1 LVFFWADSAEVA
13 NLDIGRVGLAMGT
26 STALIAARPFPL
38 EQRLCDW
45 LFQMYSL
52 GATNSSVSIGQA
64 YSSSQALAALAFRA
78 PMRVAP
84 IGSVSAAG
92 DFALVNATAS
102 ASNAA
107 TAVAFSGPTTT
118 NTRLDFSGSSG
129 LLAGNATMI
138 QDTGGLGNARIYLDA
153 RIPPA

>member
-1 LVFFWADSAEVA
+1 
-13 NLDIGRVGLAMGT
+13 
-26 STALIAARPFPL
+26 
-38 EQRLCDW
+38 
-45 LFQMYSL
+45 
-52 GATNSSVSIGQA
+52 
-64 YSSSQALAALAFRA
+64 
-78 PMRVAP
+78 
-84 IGSVSAAG
+84 VSAAG